1 LIAGRRRPK
10 PPLHGDAA
18 CCASSAPLEAQAA
31 FTALLERFA
40 RIELAGEPVWWVD
53 RPNQRGLQNLSV
65 RLGL

>member
-1 LIAGRRRPK
+1 
-10 PPLHGDAA
+10 
-18 CCASSAPLEAQAA
+18 LEAQAA